1 LKDGYTGAYYRYVGE
16 DINAL
21 KAIKYDGVNPDN
33 GRPIFERVM
42 SDKSIV
48 LVDSIPLAKQDGYR
62 AFRNVGSAT
71 PKFFGGFTNTF
82 RYKGI
87 SLSMLFNFVYGNK
100 IMNNSVR
107 SFVDP
112 TAWQSGFNL
121 PQPNGAIR
129 FWKGP
134 GDKSANYPNYYDV
147 DARGNSGFLT
157 RGATNISSSLL
168 YVDASYIR
176 LRNVRLS
183 YEMPVGLIHKAGI
196 ASATVYLS
204 ADNVFVIKSKDLYAA
219 DPEGATVGG
228 TSNAFG
234 GTGIASAM
242 PRRIM
247 AGISLS
253 F

>member
-1 LKDGYTGAYYRYVGE
+1 
-16 DINAL
+16 
-21 KAIKYDGVNPDN
+21 
-33 GRPIFERVM
+33 
-42 SDKSIV
+42 
-48 LVDSIPLAKQDGYR
+48 
-62 AFRNVGSAT
+62 
-71 PKFFGGFTNTF
+71 
-82 RYKGI
+82 
-87 SLSMLFNFVYGNK
+87 MLFNFVYGNK
-100 IMNNSVR
+100 IMNNGVR
-107 SFVDP
+107 NFSDP
-112 TAWQSGFNL
+112 TAWQNGFNL
-121 PQPNGAIR
+121 LQPNGAMR
-129 FWKGP
+129 FWQGP

-147 DARGNSGFLT
+147 DARGNSAFLT

-183 YEMPVGLIHKAGI
+183 YEMPAGLLHKVRI

-204 ADNVFVIKSKDLYAA
+204 ADNVFVLKSKDLYAA

-228 TSNAFG
+228 TSNSFG
-234 GTGIASAM
+234 GTGVASAM